1 MKKQQAEILDKIASG
16 YSLPA
21 TSPIAMQL
29 IRLASIDNI
38 SVNDLSS
45 LIEKDPSLA
54 VRLLRLANSAF
65 FRTGSP
71 ITTISQSIQM
81 IGLNRLRIMA
91 LSLSLR
97 DTFPMGRVGAL
108 DYEEFWKISLYQAL
122 LAKSLAERLRTCNPD
137 EAFVGGLI
145 LEIGLLIFFDLYI
158 KKDREVNCIKLQP
171 LMPLLNWEEERY
183 GINHRQIGEATLRYW
198 KFPQP
203 LIDCQSHY
211 LIEPEESIV
220 PELVLVCNMARELS
234 ALICEKSMEWQPLFD
249 KAETTY
255 QLDRDVLA
263 DILVSTFDEVREF
276 AATLKVGMNKKQDLL
291 GLMEKANRALSVLS
305 ERMIQMNEAD
315 SKFALPTFAGLGTKD
330 TPVREAVQTVVH
342 EIRNPLT
349 AIGGF
354 ARKLEKTLSHASD
367 EWQYVRIIVEE
378 STKLESALD
387 ELARKN
393 RQ

>member
-16 YSLPA
+16 YALPA
-21 TSPIAMQL
+21 MSPLAMKL

-45 LIEKDPSLA
+45 VIEKDPSLT

-65 FRTGSP
+65 FRTGGP
-71 ITTISQSIQM
+71 VTTIGQSIQM
-81 IGLNRLRIMA
+81 VGLNRLRIMA

-108 DYEEFWKISLYQAL
+108 DYEEFWKMSLYQAL
-122 LAKSLAERLRTCNPD
+122 LAKSLAQRLETCKPD

-145 LEIGLLIFFDLYI
+145 LEVGLLIFFDLYI
-158 KKDREVNCIKLQP
+158 KKDREVDRIKLQP
-171 LMPLLNWEEERY
+171 LVPLLHWEEERY
-183 GINHRQIGEATLRYW
+183 GINHRQIGEATLKYW

-203 LIDCQSHY
+203 IIDCQSHY
-211 LIEPEESIV
+211 LIDPNNSVV
-220 PELVLVCNMARELS
+220 PDLALVCNMAGECS

-249 KAETTY
+249 RAETIY
-255 QLDRDVLA
+255 RLDHDILA
-263 DILVSTFDEVREF
+263 DILVSTFDEVREI
-276 AATLKVGMNKKQDLL
+276 AVSLRVEMNRRQDLL
-291 GLMEKANRALSVLS
+291 DLTEKANRALSVLS
-305 ERMIQMNEAD
+305 ERIIQMNEAD
-315 SKFALPTFAGLGTKD
+315 SKFALPTFAGLSTKD
-330 TPVREAVQTVVH
+330 TPVREAVQAVVH

-354 ARKLEKTLSHASD
+354 ARKLEKTLNPASD
-367 EWQYVRIIVEE
+367 EWQYVCIIVEE
-378 STKLESALD
+378 STKLEFALD

-393 RQ
+393 LQ